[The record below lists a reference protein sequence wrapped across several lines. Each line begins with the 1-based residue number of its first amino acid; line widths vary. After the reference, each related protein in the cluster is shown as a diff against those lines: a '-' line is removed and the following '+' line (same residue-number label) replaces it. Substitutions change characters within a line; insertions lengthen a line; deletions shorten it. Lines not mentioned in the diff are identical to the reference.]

1 MEISLREGPTPPSE
15 PAGRGPE
22 QSASA
27 AVTAPGAGAVRER
40 FWNLPNTITVLRTT
54 AVPVLLLLPILGHSR
69 FASVVIAWAFIV
81 AALTDL
87 LDGWLARRGKQVT
100 HIGKLL
106 DPLADK
112 LLVSTALIVLL
123 VSPYPRVPGSEG
135 LEIARI
141 PAWATWMV
149 VVIVGRELAVTGLR
163 SIASAGGQ
171 VMAATWLGKAKALCQ
186 NVSIGALLFPAD
198 TLGMAHVVGMSL
210 LFVATAL
217 TLGSGYLYFRDYFGS
232 LAAGPPGGQG
242 R

>member
-1 MEISLREGPTPPSE
+1 MP
-15 PAGRGPE
+15 PAGGAGPGSSVS
-22 QSASA
+22 SAVS
-27 AVTAPGAGAVRER
+27 APGVGAPRER

-54 AVPVLLLLPILGHSR
+54 AVPVLLMLPILGHSR
-69 FASVVIAWAFIV
+69 SASVAIAWFFIV

-123 VSPYPRVPGSEG
+123 VSPYPRIPGAEALAS
-135 LEIARI
+135 ARI

-163 SIASAGGQ
+163 SIASAGGH

-198 TLGMAHVVGMSL
+198 TLGVAHRVGMSL

-217 TLGSGYLYFRDYFGS
+217 TLSSGYLYFRDYFGS
-232 LAAGPPGGQG
+232 LGAGPSAGQG
-242 R
+242 T